1 MYIEVVLTTTVV
13 VTTKTGESEGRPK
26 SITPCLRILSPLAP
40 TRERDMQTKNQT
52 KELVYNDEGSSTG
65 PDMKSKGIG
74 KGDD

>member
-1 MYIEVVLTTTVV
+1 
-13 VTTKTGESEGRPK
+13 
-26 SITPCLRILSPLAP
+26 
-40 TRERDMQTKNQT
+40 MQTKNQT